1 MNIIHRLFCP
11 QNEDLYKMQLL
22 MGYIGLFVAV
32 PCAPRA
38 MYLASKVWHELTGSI
53 MACIALKGLLDFVLT
68 DYLLFRS
75 VVLTSA
81 TVATVGLGL
90 TIPMAFAADL
100 IFQPE
105 TVISSYSI
113 AGAILVGLGF
123 LSVLD
128 KDEVEVV
135 KEEEENG
142 KELPTCSS
150 NSSQEGDA
158 PTTNY
163 VAFPV
168 SWAQA

>member
-11 QNEDLYKMQLL
+11 QNEDLYKMPLL

-32 PCAPRA
+32 PCAPYA
-38 MYLASKVWHELTGSI
+38 VYLASKVWHELTGSI
-53 MACIALKGLLDFVLT
+53 MACITLKGLLDFVLT

-105 TVISSYSI
+105 TVISSYSVI
-113 AGAILVGLGF
+113 GAVLVGLGF

-128 KDEVEVV
+128 KDEVV
-135 KEEEENG
+135 KEEEENE
-142 KELPTCSS
+142 KELPTCSC
-150 NSSQEGDA
+150 SSSCQEGDA
-158 PTTNY
+158 PTTSY
-163 VAFPV
+163 VAFTVPV
-168 SWAQA
+168 S

>member
-1 MNIIHRLFCP
+1 
-11 QNEDLYKMQLL
+11 MQLL
-22 MGYIGLFVAV
+22 MGYIGLLVAV
-32 PCAPRA
+32 PCAPYA
-38 MYLASKVWHELTGSI
+38 VYLASKVWHELTGSI

-105 TVISSYSI
+105 TVISSYSVI
-113 AGAILVGLGF
+113 GAVLVGLGF

-128 KDEVEVV
+128 KDEVVN
-135 KEEEENG
+135 EEEENG
-142 KELPTCSS
+142 KEQPTCSS
-150 NSSQEGDA
+150 SCNQDGDA
-158 PTTNY
+158 PTTSY
-163 VAFPV
+163 VAFSP
-168 SWAQA
+168 SWTQA

>member
-1 MNIIHRLFCP
+1 
-11 QNEDLYKMQLL
+11 MQLL
-22 MGYIGLFVAV
+22 MGYIGLLVAV
-32 PCAPRA
+32 PCAPYA
-38 MYLASKVWHELTGSI
+38 VYLASKVWQELTGSI
-53 MACIALKGLLDFVLT
+53 MACIVLKGLLDFVLT

-105 TVISSYSI
+105 TVISSYSVI
-113 AGAILVGLGF
+113 GAILVGLGF

-128 KDEVEVV
+128 KDEVM
-135 KEEEENG
+135 KEEEEENW
-142 KELPTCSS
+142 KEQPTCSS

-158 PTTNY
+158 PTTSY
-163 VAFPV
+163 VAFTVPV
-168 SWAQA
+168 S